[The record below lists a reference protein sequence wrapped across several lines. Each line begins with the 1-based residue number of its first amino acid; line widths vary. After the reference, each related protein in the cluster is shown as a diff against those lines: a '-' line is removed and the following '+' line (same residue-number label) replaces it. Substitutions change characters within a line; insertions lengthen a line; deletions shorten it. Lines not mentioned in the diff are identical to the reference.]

1 MPVSVY
7 ERLEHTTLEP
17 TSICL
22 QLADQ
27 SVRQP
32 LGITENIPVKI
43 RDFLVPVD
51 FMILDMSP
59 DSKVSIILG
68 RPFLST
74 ANTHIDVGKGEIKFN
89 INGKEE
95 HFTFKPRPERDSTVK
110 EVHEEEPLETL
121 SPEEGNSKD

>member
-1 MPVSVY
+1 M
-7 ERLEHTTLEP
+7 
-17 TSICL
+17 CL

-27 SVRQP
+27 SVRHP
-32 LGITENIPVKI
+32 LGIAENIPVKI

-51 FMILDMSP
+51 FVVLDMSP

-74 ANTHIDVGKGEIKFN
+74 ANAHIDVGKGEIKFN

-110 EVHEEEPLETL
+110 EVHEEPLETPC
-121 SPEEGNSKD
+121 PEEGNSED